1 MGSSGQRPL
10 VVIIVGIIIMGVGVI
25 AIWLGHA
32 GVPDR
37 AALTE
42 VTGVLESATKVTRR
56 RSSRYDLSVRSARGE
71 VVRLTLPEREI
82 SEDTVRSLLSRPIV
96 ALYNNRETDRKDL
109 WELASGN
116 TTIISY
122 QMTRQR
128 HVELQAFETAVGP
141 YVGGGGLLVS
151 LLGVFWLVRRIRA
164 TAPA

>member
-10 VVIIVGIIIMGVGVI
+10 VVIIVGIMIMAVGAI
-25 AIWLGHA
+25 AIWIGHA

-56 RSSRYDLSVRSARGE
+56 RSSRYDFSIRSAGGE
-71 VVRLTLPEREI
+71 VVRLTLPESEI
-82 SEDTVRSLLSRPIV
+82 SEDTVRSLLGRPIV
-96 ALYNNRETDRKDL
+96 ALCSGEKDRKDL

-116 TTIISY
+116 TNIISY
-122 QMTRQR
+122 QVTRQR
-128 HVELQAFETAVGP
+128 RIETQAFAAAVGP

-151 LLGVFWLVRRIRA
+151 LLGVLWLVRRMRA
-164 TAPA
+164 AAPA